1 MKKYNAV
8 VATDIGTYIINKN
21 DTGVGWQLSEYG
33 TYDPNE
39 LEAIK
44 EIFKILKTGTPNLVA
59 LDIGA
64 NIGIHSVLLSEQVG
78 PKGVVHAFE
87 PQRLIF
93 NMLAGNI
100 ALNSIGN
107 VLCHHNA
114 VTDSAGPI
122 KIPIY
127 DFGKP
132 MSFGSVELGG
142 AQKEDIGQIPISDK
156 SDIVTGI
163 CIDGMDLHQI
173 NFIKIDVEGME
184 IKVLK
189 GAEKSIN
196 KFRPFILVEYLKSS
210 QNELIDWFNLY
221 NYNIYSGI
229 GANYLCIPRESGI
242 NIIGL
247 NLTNKSIKLNDT

>member
-64 NIGIHSVLLSEQVG
+64 NIGIHSVLLSGQVG
-78 PKGVVHAFE
+78 PEGLVHAFE
-87 PQRLIF
+87 PQRLVF
-93 NMLAGNI
+93 NMLAGNV

-122 KIPIY
+122 KIPIF

-142 AQKEDIGQIPISDK
+142 TQKEDIGQIPISNK
-156 SDIVTGI
+156 SDIVAGI
-163 CIDGMDLHQI
+163 SIDGMDLHQI

-189 GAEKSIN
+189 GAQKSIN
-196 KFRPFILVEYLKSS
+196 KFRPFILVEYLKSE
-210 QNELIDWFNLY
+210 QNELIGWLRQNSY
-221 NYNIYSGI
+221 IVYSGI
-229 GANYLCIPRESGI
+229 GANYLCIPKETGLQMNGLS
-242 NIIGL
+242 IIP
-247 NLTNKSIKLNDT
+247 